1 MDIIARKKRKPM
13 GDINVVPYID
23 VMLVLL
29 IVFMVTAPLL
39 NQGIDVELP
48 QANNEPLSID
58 ENQATLVVSITSA
71 GEYYLSIGATGE
83 DRQST
88 SLEGVGEQ
96 VGKIVSANPEIQV
109 LVEGDT
115 TADWGAMIQLLE
127 KDALSAPLTLKDVAS
142 PSGSDADTDPT
153 EVPLFS

>member
-115 TADWGAMIQLLE
+115 TADWGAMIQLLT
-127 KDALSAPLTLKDVAS
+127 TLQAAGVANPNFIIQPIDS
-142 PSGSDADTDPT
+142 Q
-153 EVPLFS
+153 

>member
-71 GEYYLSIGATGE
+71 GEYYLSIGAIGE
-83 DRQST
+83 DRQAT

-96 VGKIVSANPEIQV
+96 VGKIVAANPEIQV

-115 TADWGAMIQLLE
+115 TADWGAMIQLLTTLQ
-127 KDALSAPLTLKDVAS
+127 AVGVANPNFITQPLDS
-142 PSGSDADTDPT
+142 Q
-153 EVPLFS
+153 